1 MRVKLSVL
9 LRGTN
14 MTKMNIIMWIDVK
27 SPHIT
32 VKGII
37 SEHNK
42 GDKVNQ

>member
-1 MRVKLSVL
+1 MNSL
-9 LRGTN
+9 LQ
-14 MTKMNIIMWIDVK
+14 WIDVK

-42 GDKVNQ
+42 GEQVNQ